1 MELPDELI
9 ANGPVVI
16 GATGG
21 SGTRVVARVARR
33 AGMFIGADL
42 NDAEDARP
50 LGAFVRRCID
60 AYLSDHATP
69 AWSATE
75 AAMRR
80 SLEEAVRVHCGP
92 LATAPGPWGWKVPRS
107 IFLLPFLDAQFPSMR
122 FVHVVRDGRDM
133 AFSDNQAQLMSY
145 GSGILGAEESGWDMP
160 QRSMAL
166 WNRVNLAAADF
177 GERTMG
183 PRYLRLRLE
192 DLCLEP
198 VQGVARL
205 LAFLQ
210 LDADAASIAR
220 LEVQRPSSLG
230 RWRTYDPALLADL
243 QRIGAAGL
251 GRFGYQLQVEAS
263 AARD

>member
-1 MELPDELI
+1 MELPDELS

-33 AGMFIGADL
+33 AGMYIGVDL

-50 LGAFVRRCID
+50 LGAFVRRWID
-60 AYLSDHATP
+60 PYMIDRETP
-69 AWSATE
+69 AWPATE

-80 SLEEAVRVHCGP
+80 RLEEAVRVHCGP
-92 LATAPGPWGWKVPRS
+92 LATTPGPWGWKVPRS

-133 AFSDNQAQLMSY
+133 AFSDNQGQLRTY
-145 GSGILGAEESGWDMP
+145 GSGILKSEELGWDVP

-166 WNRVNLAAADF
+166 WNRVNLAAADY

-183 PRYLRLRLE
+183 QRYLRFRLE
-192 DLCLEP
+192 DLCLDP
-198 VQGVARL
+198 VQSVARL
-205 LAFLQ
+205 LDFVQ

-220 LEVQRPSSLG
+220 FEVLSPSSLG
-230 RWRTYDPALLADL
+230 RWRSYDPVLLADL
-243 QRIGAAGL
+243 QRIGGAGL
-251 GRFGYQLQVEAS
+251 HRFGYHAH
-263 AARD
+263 AG